1 MKFTF
6 IMPIYNSEDILYK
19 SINSIKNQTNKN
31 WELIAVDDGST
42 DNTYKELKKIAL
54 KDKRIKIYTKKNSGP
69 GKTRNYAM
77 GKATGDYLAFIDS
90 DDYYELDFLENINL
104 ILEKENYDLIFINT
118 INEKNSGKI
127 DYCDNIDKYSKC
139 TKKQLI
145 KLQMTGK
152 LPWGPCSK
160 VVKREIAQKCSFSSI
175 SVGEEAIYSFD
186 VLEKSETIYF
196 LKKPMYHYVHNDN
209 GQHTRGGL
217 DPWKNV
223 VESIKNHLE
232 KRNLYMEYEDAL
244 NTLALNSTIMSAYR
258 ISNSLPFKEAYY
270 RIKEKVKEYR
280 VEFDFKKINA
290 KLLSNSSKI
299 LCLLLKI
306 HFYFIIIIM
315 SKIRKKFK

>member
-1 MKFTF
+1 
-6 IMPIYNSEDILYK
+6 
-19 SINSIKNQTNKN
+19 
-31 WELIAVDDGST
+31 
-42 DNTYKELKKIAL
+42 
-54 KDKRIKIYTKKNSGP
+54 
-69 GKTRNYAM
+69 
-77 GKATGDYLAFIDS
+77 
-90 DDYYELDFLENINL
+90 
-104 ILEKENYDLIFINT
+104 
-118 INEKNSGKI
+118 
-127 DYCDNIDKYSKC
+127 
-139 TKKQLI
+139 
-145 KLQMTGK
+145 
-152 LPWGPCSK
+152 
-160 VVKREIAQKCSFSSI
+160 
-175 SVGEEAIYSFD
+175 
-186 VLEKSETIYF
+186 
-196 LKKPMYHYVHNDN
+196 MYHYVHNDN